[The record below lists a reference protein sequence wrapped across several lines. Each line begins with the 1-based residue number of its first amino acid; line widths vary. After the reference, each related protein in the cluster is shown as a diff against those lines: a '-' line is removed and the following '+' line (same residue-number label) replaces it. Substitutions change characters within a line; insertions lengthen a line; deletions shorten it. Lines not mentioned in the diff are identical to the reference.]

1 MTLSNRTVLTYS
13 DRNTPLAAIA
23 TARLAAY
30 PIDLVA
36 DPKHSRDA
44 PAVLTLDGSEELEG
58 QTAILRFLARA
69 ATVQTM
75 CGSSPLAATRVDQWL
90 DFSCGLTSGAGLEG
104 ACGVINYYLS
114 LRTFLVDYCLTVAD
128 IACWGQL
135 QGTLQW
141 DKLMLSGNFPHL
153 ARWYNFLCELPELQD
168 VAEQYGPK
176 RRKLTPTA
184 APAEA
189 AKDAGQKGGK
199 ATSKAASAAPGDT
212 GSFEIDLPNAS
223 EGNVTTRFPP
233 EPSGYLHIGH
243 AKAAML
249 NQYFAQHYK
258 GRLLLRFDDTNPSKE
273 KDEYVEQILKDV
285 AALGVKY
292 DKLSYTSNFFP
303 QLADCAE
310 RLIKLGHLYADDT
323 PVEQMRLER
332 GEGTESACR
341 RRSKE
346 DNLQIWEEMKAG
358 SEVGKKNC
366 LRFRMDM
373 ANPNK
378 ALRDPTA
385 ARCNPTHHWRTGQT
399 YKVYPTY
406 DFACPFVDSIEGVTH
421 ALRTSEYRDRQEQY
435 YRILK
440 MCQEA
445 WPGLPDVHLW
455 DFSRLTFVNT
465 LMSKRKLDWFVRN
478 GRVDG
483 WTDPRFPTVQGLYRR
498 GLQLEA
504 MREFILSQGASKNV
518 TLMEWDKIWTINKR
532 IIDPVCPR
540 HTAISDSQ
548 RVKLHLTNGP
558 QSPEVISVPKNK
570 KHPPAGIKATTKTQD
585 VWLEQADAA
594 AIKEGEEVTLM
605 DWGNAIVK
613 DIERS
618 ASGEVTH
625 LMGELHLEGNFK
637 TTKLKLTW
645 LPVTRDL
652 VPLELHDFDH
662 LLTKK
667 KLEEEDSF
675 EDFINPCSRWTV
687 SAVGDANMRS
697 LQKGDI
703 LQLERKG
710 YFRVDVPLLKPTS
723 PIILFAIP
731 DGRVRSQQSSSPVP
745 ACSAADTHFASV
757 TLYPAL
763 STH

>member
-1 MTLSNRTVLTYS
+1 MPLANRTVLTYCERS
-13 DRNTPLAAIA
+13 VPLAAIA
-23 TARLAAY
+23 AARLAAY

-36 DPKHSRDA
+36 DPKHARDA
-44 PAVLTLDGSEELEG
+44 PALLSLSGSEELEG
-58 QTAILRFLARA
+58 QTSILRFLARA
-69 ATVQTM
+69 ASTQAM
-75 CGSSPLAATRVDQWL
+75 YGNSPLSSTRVDQWL
-90 DFSCGLTSGAGLEG
+90 EFSSVLVSGAGLES
-104 ACGVINYYLS
+104 ACAVINDYLS
-114 LRTFLVDYCLTVAD
+114 LRTFLVDYSVTAAD
-128 IACWGQL
+128 VACWGQL
-135 QGTLQW
+135 QGTTQW
-141 DKLMLSGNFPHL
+141 DKLKLSGSFPHL
-153 ARWYNFLCELPELQD
+153 ARWYDFLCSLPELQD

-176 RRKLTPTA
+176 RRKTTA
-184 APAEA
+184 GPAEA
-189 AKDAGQKGGK
+189 AKEAEKKGGK
-199 ATSKAASAAPGDT
+199 ASAASKAAAAAPGDT

-223 EGNVTTRFPP
+223 EGKVTTRFPP

-249 NQYFAQHYK
+249 NQYFAEHYK

-285 AALGVKY
+285 AAMGVKY
-292 DKLSYTSNFFP
+292 DKLSYTSDFFP
-303 QLADCAE
+303 QMTDCAD

-323 PVEQMRLER
+323 PVERMREER
-332 GEGTESACR
+332 MEGTESACR
-341 RRSKE
+341 YRTKDENLEIWKE
-346 DNLQIWEEMKAG
+346 MQAG

-373 ANPNK
+373 SNPNK

-385 ARCNPTHHWRTGQT
+385 ARCNPTHHWRTGHT

-406 DFACPFVDSIEGVTH
+406 DFACPFVDAMEGVTH

-435 YRILK
+435 YRVLK

-465 LMSKRKLDWFVRN
+465 LMSKRKLDWFVKT
-478 GRVDG
+478 GRVEG

-498 GLQLEA
+498 GLQLDA

-518 TLMEWDKIWTINKR
+518 TLMEWDKIWTINKK

-540 HTAISDSQ
+540 HTAISDLQ
-548 RVKLHLTNGP
+548 RVNLHLTNGP

-570 KHPPAGIKATTKTQD
+570 KHPPAGLKATTQSQD
-585 VWLEQADAA
+585 IWLEQADAA
-594 AIKEGEEVTLM
+594 AVKEGEEVTLM
-605 DWGNAIVK
+605 DWGNCIIRR
-613 DIERS
+613 IETG
-618 ASGEVTH
+618 ASGEITG
-625 LMGELHLEGNFK
+625 LTGELHLEGNFK

-667 KLEEEDSF
+667 KLEEDDSF
-675 EDFINPCSRWTV
+675 EDFINPCSRWTIMPFYT
-687 SAVGDANMRS
+687 GTGWRS
-697 LQKGDI
+697 FAKQPARHTRHFLKQSPT
-703 LQLERKG
+703 L
-710 YFRVDVPLLKPTS
+710 FRFP
-723 PIILFAIP
+723 
-731 DGRVRSQQSSSPVP
+731 
-745 ACSAADTHFASV
+745 H
-757 TLYPAL
+757 
-763 STH
+763 